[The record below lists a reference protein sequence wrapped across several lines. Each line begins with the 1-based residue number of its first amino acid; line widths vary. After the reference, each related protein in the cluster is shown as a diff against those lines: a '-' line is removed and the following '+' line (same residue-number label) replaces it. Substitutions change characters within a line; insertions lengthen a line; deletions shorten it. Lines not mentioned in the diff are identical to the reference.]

1 MAHSPGEETIEAAIH
16 NTPEGVTFDNT
27 KYPDIIELRD
37 ICQSYD
43 GGKTFTIKGCNLLI
57 ENKPDQ
63 GQFVVLLGMSGCGK
77 STLLRYIAGLQEPT
91 SGQVL
96 IGGKPRTDNDIV
108 SMVFQQ
114 YSSFPWLSVLK
125 NVMLPLELKGVPA
138 KQCREKAMEMLKLVG
153 LAEHREKYAMYGPL
167 SGGQLQRVAI
177 ARSLVSNPNI
187 ILMDEPFGALDGV
200 TRYQMQILLCK
211 IWEALKSTIIFV
223 THDIREAVFLGDDVY
238 IMAPRGGKILKHFFV
253 DLPLHRELDIMQD
266 PVFIETVR
274 QVDVEMRGAA
284 EQFLNK

>member
-1 MAHSPGEETIEAAIH
+1 MARSVGEEIIEAAIN
-16 NTPEGVTFDNT
+16 NTSDGVTFENT
-27 KYPDIIELRD
+27 KYPDIIELKD
-37 ICQSYD
+37 ICQTYD
-43 GGKTFTIKGCNLLI
+43 GGKNYTIKNCNLLI

-77 STLLRYIAGLQEPT
+77 STLLKYIAGLQQPT

-96 IGGKPRTDNDIV
+96 IGGKLRSDKDIV

-125 NVMLPLELKGVPA
+125 NVMLPLELKGVSS
-138 KQCREKAMEMLKLVG
+138 KECRDKAMEMLKLVG
-153 LAEHREKYAMYGPL
+153 LVEHKDKYAMYGPL

-200 TRYQMQILLCK
+200 TRYQMQVLLSK

-223 THDIREAVFLGDDVY
+223 THDIREAVFLGDDIY
-238 IMAPRGGKILKHFFV
+238 IMAPHGGKILKHFFV
-253 DLPLHRELDIMQD
+253 NLPLHRDLDIMQD
-266 PVFIETVR
+266 PIFIETVR
-274 QVDVEMRGAA
+274 QIDIEMRSAA
-284 EQFLNK
+284 EKYLK